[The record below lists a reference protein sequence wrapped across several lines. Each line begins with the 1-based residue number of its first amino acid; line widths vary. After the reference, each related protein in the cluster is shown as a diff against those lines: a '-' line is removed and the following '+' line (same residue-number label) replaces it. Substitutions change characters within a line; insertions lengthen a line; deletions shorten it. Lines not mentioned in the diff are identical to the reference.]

1 MADSEGNQWIQKKR
15 EKTDIKANTP
25 LNILKK
31 YEEHPKCLEIEKLL
45 SCTCNQK
52 PHSQTSTKC
61 FMERIR

>member
-15 EKTDIKANTP
+15 EKTDIKANIP

-31 YEEHPKCLEIEKLL
+31 HEEHPKCLEIEQLL

-52 PHSQTSTKC
+52 LHSQTSTKC
-61 FMERIR
+61 FMERKQ